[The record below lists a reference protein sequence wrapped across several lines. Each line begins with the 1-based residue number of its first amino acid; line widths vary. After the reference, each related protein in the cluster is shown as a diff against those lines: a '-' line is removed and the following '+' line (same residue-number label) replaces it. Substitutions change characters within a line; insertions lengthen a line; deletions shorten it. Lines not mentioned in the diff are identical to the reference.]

1 MSKIDTLIKE
11 LQQRKLKIDYVSHV
25 AELIKNDASA
35 ISFESVKK
43 EILDLIDPLL
53 LKLMG
58 DLESDNQP
66 APAQVA
72 NPATGLTQDE
82 SNALK
87 TMAQAVLQRANQN
100 PGNSP
105 YSATP
110 QPAPVKPA
118 INKAQM
124 NNQDKMSFAMNNRHL
139 ANKKVTAITDQNIAF
154 QGIVVGLDAPNVVI
168 KTDAGPTLE
177 VPIERIT
184 VVN

>member
-11 LQQRKLKIDYVSHV
+11 LQQRKLKIDYVSYL
-25 AELIKNDASA
+25 AELIKNDKSA
-35 ISFESVKK
+35 AQFEPVKK

-58 DLESDNQP
+58 DLESEVKQE
-66 APAQVA
+66 PAQVA

-87 TMAQAVLQRANQN
+87 TMAQAVLQRAGQS
-100 PGNSP
+100 PVNSP

-110 QPAPVKPA
+110 QSAPVRQAPPKSA
-118 INKAQM
+118 LST
-124 NNQDKMSFAMNNRHL
+124 QDKMSFAMNNRHL
-139 ANKKVTAITDQNIAF
+139 ANKKVTALTDQNIAF
-154 QGIVVGLDAPNVVI
+154 QGIVVGLDAPYVVI
-168 KTDAGPTLE
+168 KTDAGPTMEIPL
-177 VPIERIT
+177 ERIT